1 MKSYKSAMGKTV
13 DMGALISRNENV
25 RAVGNMKV
33 NARGDE
39 IDSMGRIIKPVTS
52 KVNQAYAK
60 TVGNRS
66 GQVMSKKPQ
75 PAANQIQAD
84 AVKLPEPKV
93 VEELTQAEVEM
104 EAEFDDDELTE
115 QIKAAELKAAAEK
128 EAKKGKK

>member
-13 DMGALISRNENV
+13 DMGALMARNENV

-33 NARGDE
+33 NARGDD
-39 IDSMGRIIKPVTS
+39 IDSTGRIIKPVTS

-66 GQVMSKKPQ
+66 GQVVNKKPQ
-75 PAANQIQAD
+75 PESQIKAD

-93 VEELTQAEVEM
+93 VEEELTQVELEM